1 MKYATFSPS
10 PAERPR
16 LGAVIGDRV
25 VDAAAACAN
34 QWPGLA
40 PDTLLGLIQ
49 AGPAAWTRMRAALS
63 NSTDLPSHALEAVVW
78 HAPIPRP
85 LKNVFCLGRNYA
97 EHIKEGARAAGR
109 EAEVPKAPVFFT
121 KAPTAVAGP
130 YADVP
135 WYANVTALLDYEAE
149 LAVVIGTGGLNLSKT
164 AALDHV
170 FGYTILNDITGRD
183 LQRQHMQWF
192 KGKSLDGSCPMGP
205 CVVTA
210 DEFGDPQ
217 RKRIQLRVNGVGKQ
231 DGTTADMIFPVDV
244 TLEWL
249 SQGLTLEPGD
259 IIATG
264 TPDGVGMGRTPPEY
278 LQDGD
283 IVETEIEGIGLMRN
297 RIRRV
302 E

>member
-10 PAERPR
+10 PADPPR
-16 LGAVIGDRV
+16 LGAVIGDRL

-34 QWPGLA
+34 QWPGRA
-40 PDTLLGLIQ
+40 PDSLLGLIQ
-49 AGPAAWTRMRAALS
+49 AGPSGWARMRAILRDGA
-63 NSTDLPSHALEAVVW
+63 DLPSYALDGVVW

-121 KAPTAVAGP
+121 KAPTAVTGP

-135 WYANVTALLDYEAE
+135 WHANVTALLDYEAE
-149 LAVVIGTGGLNLSKT
+149 LAVIVGTPGINLPRAT
-164 AALDHV
+164 ALQHV
-170 FGYTILNDITGRD
+170 FGYTVLNDITGRD

-217 RKRIQLRVNGVGKQ
+217 AKRISLRVNDVVKQ
-231 DGTTADMIFPVDV
+231 HGTAADMIFPVDL
-244 TLEWL
+244 TIEWL

-283 IVETEIEGIGLMRN
+283 LVETEIEGIGRMRN
-297 RIRRV
+297 RIRRTA
-302 E
+302 